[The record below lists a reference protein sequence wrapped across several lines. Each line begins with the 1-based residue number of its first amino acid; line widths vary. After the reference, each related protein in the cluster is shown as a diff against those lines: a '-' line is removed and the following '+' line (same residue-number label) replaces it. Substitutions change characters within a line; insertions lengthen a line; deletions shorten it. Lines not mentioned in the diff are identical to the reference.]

1 MSSSSTSSFEP
12 RLDVEDLPPMA
23 DARQKFERAYLCE
36 VLRRT
41 HGNVSAAARLA
52 GRNRTD
58 LHDLLKRHGIDAADF
73 RN

>member
-1 MSSSSTSSFEP
+1 
-12 RLDVEDLPPMA
+12 MA